1 MTMRRWTARSTGVEE
16 SLSVHA
22 SSTAVV
28 PSLLHPTRRLLD
40 GRLNGSGHAR
50 AADLPPHDL
59 AMGHRVHVVRVELHL
74 RRCLGGVIGP
84 SIAAGT
90 FGAATWGTA
99 LSARA
104 AGVLA
109 MSIAMYRLTVRAPLV
124 FGRIAFALTCPP
136 LIAIGFHARIP
147 LLILSAAIGGLGSGA
162 LAVAWE
168 TALQHGVPERA
179 LSRVASHDDL
189 GSFAALPLGQIAA
202 GPAAGSLGA
211 AGVSIIGGFVNPLM
225 SLLPLASTSIR
236 SFRT

>member
-1 MTMRRWTARSTGVEE
+1 MAPVTQGRRIFRRTTWLWVIVCTSCVSNCISAGVW
-16 SLSVHA
+16 
-22 SSTAVV
+22 
-28 PSLLHPTRRLLD
+28 
-40 GRLNGSGHAR
+40 
-50 AADLPPHDL
+50 
-59 AMGHRVHVVRVELHL
+59 
-74 RRCLGGVIGP
+74 GVIGP

-90 FGAATWGTA
+90 FGAVTGGTA